1 MIYKLFLVVLALF
14 VAAAGCKKEE
24 AAPAGETKA
33 EAAQPEKKSGPFAE
47 FNLDD
52 VKNRLQGAWVIR
64 GQAWEVSGDQ
74 VKIFDGKEEKTRKL
88 LIVAPC
94 KIGLEN
100 KTERGTS
107 TDFLKYT
114 TDGEK
119 VYVGMGDAGIRQ
131 GEKIVACGFNAVLVH
146 SGDKCTAFK
155 DDYRGA
161 WKEEPGECK
170 IEKKGEEEVFTFKA
184 GMARGGLKIAG
195 DALFSGQME
204 TNVAEKV
211 ASYDEAKAKLKK

>member
-1 MIYKLFLVVLALF
+1 MIHRLFLVVLALS

-33 EAAQPEKKSGPFAE
+33 EAPKPEKKSGPFAE
-47 FNLDD
+47 FDLDS

-64 GQAWEVSGDQ
+64 GQAWEISGDQ
-74 VKIFDGKEEKTRKL
+74 VKIFDGKEEKTRIL
-88 LIVAPC
+88 EIVAPC
-94 KIGLEN
+94 KIGLTN

-119 VYVGMGDAGIRQ
+119 VYVGMGDAGIRR
-131 GEKIVACGFNAVLVH
+131 GDKIVACGFNAVLVH

-155 DDYRGA
+155 EDFRGG

-170 IEKKGEEEVFTFKA
+170 IEKKGEDETFIFKA
-184 GMARGGLKIAG
+184 GMARGGLTIAG
-195 DALFSGQME
+195 DALFSGQMKG
-204 TNVAEKV
+204 NVAEKF

>member
-1 MIYKLFLVVLALF
+1 MIYRISLAVLALF
-14 VAAAGCKKEE
+14 VVVAGCKKEE

-33 EAAQPEKKSGPFAE
+33 EAPKPEKKAGPFAG

-74 VKIFDGKEEKTRKL
+74 IKIFDGKEEKTRKL
-88 LIVAPC
+88 EIVAPC
-94 KIGLEN
+94 KIGLVN

-131 GEKIVACGFNAVLVH
+131 GDKIVACGFNAVLVH
-146 SGDKCTAFK
+146 AGDKCTAFK
-155 DDYRGA
+155 EDFRGG
-161 WKEEPGECK
+161 WKDEPGECK
-170 IEKKGEEEVFTFKA
+170 IEKKGEDEMFIFKA

-195 DALFSGQME
+195 DALLSGQME
-204 TNVAEKV
+204 GNVAEKA
-211 ASYDEAKAKLKK
+211 ASYEEAKAKLAK